1 MTRTKSGVL
10 SLLVVFSLLI
20 GIVGAVNVDVSY
32 AASKRIHLRKTSVTL
47 VAGKKYQQKL
57 IDKNGKTIKASKV
70 KWKSLKKAVAKI
82 NKKGKITAVKAGTA
96 RMTAKYKGK
105 TYKFTVKVK
114 KTNNVVSVDQ
124 SNITMLKDSTV
135 AIVVHTDK
143 GKDVSYKVDNQ
154 DVAGCTWG
162 DRIDGTNDKYF
173 YVKGLKKGS
182 AVVTVYDTYRTSV
195 KATINVS
202 VVDCNTRVSVD
213 QESMDVNVS
222 ETVSL
227 IVKTDFGKDLTYTLN
242 NKNVSCSWGKWID
255 GTTNRYLYVTG
266 EKEGTSTITIS
277 DKKDAG
283 VSTALTVNVKDPHI
297 INAPPTAACKEYDS
311 DGNAVS
317 DINIT
322 TITVSRKY
330 LKILDKYQV
339 IVRISGT
346 RTKCADDI
354 ELSPGASISVS
365 LCQNGVSRYED
376 DILVIGDSS
385 FDAECIIPDVEA
397 GEYDLVINE
406 EARST
411 KDIRH

>member
-1 MTRTKSGVL
+1 MTRTKSAIL
-10 SLLVVFSLLI
+10 SLFVVFSLLA

-32 AASKRIHLRKTSVTL
+32 AASKTIHLKKASVTL

-57 IDKNGKTIKASKV
+57 IGKNGKTIKASQV
-70 KWKSLKKAVAKI
+70 KWKSLKKSVAKI
-82 NKKGKITAVKAGTA
+82 DKKGKITAVKVGTA
-96 RMTAKYKGK
+96 KMTAKYKGK

-124 SNITMLKDSTV
+124 SNVTMLKDSTV
-135 AIVVHTDK
+135 AIVVHTDN
-143 GKDVSYKVDNQ
+143 GKDVSYKVDNP

-162 DRIDGTNDKYF
+162 DKIDGTNDKFF

-195 KATINVS
+195 KATINVA
-202 VVDCNTRVSVD
+202 VVDCNTKVSVD
-213 QESMDVNVS
+213 QESMDLNVS

-227 IVKTDFGKDLTYTLN
+227 IVKTDFGKDLTYSLN

-297 INAPPTAACKEYDS
+297 IHALHQQSAKS
-311 DGNAVS
+311 
-317 DINIT
+317 
-322 TITVSRKY
+322 TIAMEMLS
-330 LKILDKYQV
+330 V
-339 IVRISGT
+339 I
-346 RTKCADDI
+346 
-354 ELSPGASISVS
+354 SIF
-365 LCQNGVSRYED
+365 QR
-376 DILVIGDSS
+376 
-385 FDAECIIPDVEA
+385 
-397 GEYDLVINE
+397 
-406 EARST
+406 
-411 KDIRH
+411 